1 MSNFNPPWL
10 TKPPVILSYGIAAA
24 AVTITLMIGWWMET
38 RFQSAA
44 HVSLFLCAVMISA
57 WFGGLKPAML
67 AVALSV
73 LAFDYYFLPPIYSF
87 AVEIKQ
93 LPRLFIFALSAV
105 FAGSLTAAQR
115 SAAESLRHA
124 RDDLNGTLQEL
135 QRTNEALQAEN
146 TERQRA
152 EDALHRAQAE
162 LAHVTRVTTL
172 GEMIASIAHEINQPL
187 SGIITNGNAS
197 LRWLGG
203 DPPNLDEVRDAARR
217 IIRDGNRASEVIARI
232 RALSKKAGTAK
243 ERLDLNQTIQEMITL
258 TIGEVRRNGVELRT
272 ELAADIPAI
281 SGDRVELQ
289 QVVLNLI
296 KNGIEAMGGIDDRA
310 RELLIKTESDAVG
323 RVRVIVRDSG
333 TGLNPLNMERIF
345 DAFYTTKSEGM
356 GMGLAISRSIVENH
370 GGNLWAVPNDGP
382 GATFQFTLMKYD

>member
-258 TIGEVRRNGVELRT
+258 TIGEVRRNGVELST

>member
-296 KNGIEAMGGIDDRA
+296 KNGIEAMGGVDDRA